1 MLLQT
6 SKKLDGEIRFVVAKN
21 KKESLLREEGS
32 RLCGID
38 GVMLQEEINNDS
50 RATVPTRIT
59 FADISNKV

>member
-1 MLLQT
+1 M
-6 SKKLDGEIRFVVAKN
+6 AKN

-50 RATVPTRIT
+50 RAAVPTRIT